1 LIIFG
6 LSLSH
11 KIIAI
16 INATK
21 IRVHAHALI
30 IVGNDFLWAKLNCT
44 KEIISVS

>member
-21 IRVHAHALI
+21 IRVYALI
-30 IVGNDFLWAKLNCT
+30 IVGNDFL
-44 KEIISVS
+44 